1 VNEEKG
7 GQSMKFL
14 RSIQGKLI
22 IISLAL
28 LIIPSLI
35 IGLVSYGKAKN
46 GMEDIGEQVI
56 KNSVESALQLIE
68 LANESVEK
76 GDIPLE
82 VAQERVREAFL
93 GPKDSEGKR
102 PINYPGDLGEYGY
115 IYVLDDKGTLTT
127 HPTREGDNLWEDQ
140 DSSGNY
146 FIREVTEK
154 ALAGGGFT
162 EYEFELPGQD
172 VLADKIIYSAKD
184 PNWGWIIASGTYMQ
198 DFNKEAHSLL
208 FVIGITLLGA
218 VIIGTA
224 VVIMV
229 SRHLAVPVQKLS
241 KRVREVA
248 KGNLTVEIEDL
259 QRSDEIGQLNEGF
272 NEMVDQ
278 LKTLITD
285 VEEAIVEIQ
294 STSSNLTSV
303 AEETN
308 AYGDEIVKAINEVSK
323 GAVKQ
328 ASDSDDTNRT
338 AINFA
343 QQIEVLHDKNEL
355 IFDASQHMKQSNQEG
370 LVNLNRLKEKSQES
384 STLIYTVQSVF
395 SSLIEKVR
403 EIEGIV
409 GTITE
414 ISDQTN
420 LLALNASIEAA
431 RAGEHGKGFAV
442 VAEEVRKLADQ
453 TSVATELVRTT
464 LKGIESE
471 TNLVN
476 DEMKKT
482 NVIVHQQNDSVAIT
496 ESSFKEIE
504 LAVEKIIAVIG
515 DMTEG
520 VAYLNS
526 SKNHIMHSI
535 ESIALISEK
544 NAAASEEVTAS
555 VDEQQR
561 AIQLVSE
568 SSNDLTDEITAL
580 QESIRRF
587 ILR

>member
-1 VNEEKG
+1 
-7 GQSMKFL
+7 MRFL

-28 LIIPSLI
+28 LIIPSLV

-56 KNSVESALQLIE
+56 QNSVETTLQLIE

-82 VAQERVREAFL
+82 VAQERVREAIL

-102 PINYPGDLGEYGY
+102 PINYPGDLGENGY
-115 IYVLDDKGTLTT
+115 IYILDEKGTLTT
-127 HPTREGDNLWEDQ
+127 HPTREGDNLWNDQ

-146 FIREVTEK
+146 FIREVTKK

-162 EYEFELPGQD
+162 QYEFELPGQD
-172 VLADKIIYSAKD
+172 VIADKIIYSAKD
-184 PNWGWIIASGTYMQ
+184 PHWGWIIASGTYMQ
-198 DFNKEAHSLL
+198 DFNKEANSLL
-208 FVIGITLLGA
+208 LIIGITLVGA
-218 VIIGTA
+218 IIMGTV

-229 SRHLAVPVQKLS
+229 SRHLALPVQKLS

-259 QRSDEIGQLNEGF
+259 QRTDEIGQLNEGF
-272 NEMVDQ
+272 NDMVNQ

-285 VEEAIVEIQ
+285 VEETIVEIQ

-308 AYGDEIVKAINEVSK
+308 AYGDEIVKAINEVSS
-323 GAVKQ
+323 GALKQ
-328 ASDSDDTNRT
+328 ASDAEDTNRT
-338 AINFA
+338 AIDFA
-343 QQIEVLHDKNEL
+343 QQIEILHDKNEVML
-355 IFDASQHMKQSNQEG
+355 DASQHMKQSNQKG
-370 LVNLNRLKEKSQES
+370 LVNVNGLKEKSHES
-384 STLIYTVQSVF
+384 SELINNVQTVF
-395 SSLIEKVR
+395 NSLIVKVR

-414 ISDQTN
+414 ISNQTN

-464 LKGIESE
+464 IKGIESE

-482 NVIVHQQNDSVAIT
+482 NVIVRQQNDSVAIT

-515 DMTEG
+515 DMTAG
-520 VAYLNS
+520 VEYLNS
-526 SKNHIMHSI
+526 SKDNIIQSI
-535 ESIALISEK
+535 ESIAMISEK

-555 VDEQQR
+555 VDEQQH
-561 AIQLVSE
+561 AIQIVSE

-580 QESIRRF
+580 QDSIKRF

>member
-1 VNEEKG
+1 
-7 GQSMKFL
+7 MRFL
-14 RSIQGKLI
+14 RSIQGKLVV
-22 IISLAL
+22 ISLAL

-35 IGLVSYGKAKN
+35 IGVVSYSKAKN

-56 KNSVESALQLIE
+56 YNSVQSALQIIE

-76 GDIPLE
+76 GDIPLD

-93 GPKDSEGKR
+93 GPKDSGGKR
-102 PINYPGDLGEYGY
+102 AINYPGDLGEYGY

-127 HPTREGDNLWEDQ
+127 HPTREGDNLWNDQ

-146 FIREVTEK
+146 FIREVTDR
-154 ALAGGGFT
+154 ALDGGGFT
-162 EYEFELPGQD
+162 KYEFELPGQN

-184 PNWGWIIASGTYMQ
+184 PHWGWIIASGTYMQ
-198 DFNKEAHSLL
+198 DFNAEANSLL
-208 FVIGITLLGA
+208 VVIGLTLLGA
-218 VIIGTA
+218 IIIGVM
-224 VVIMV
+224 VVILV
-229 SRHLAVPVQKLS
+229 SRHLALPVKKLLQ
-241 KRVREVA
+241 RVREVA
-248 KGNLTVEIEDL
+248 KGNLTVDMEHL
-259 QRSDEIGQLNEGF
+259 QRTDEIGQLNEGF

-278 LKTLITD
+278 LKTLISD

-294 STSSNLTSV
+294 STSSNLTAV

-308 AYGDEIVKAINEVSK
+308 AYGDEIVKAINEVSN

-328 ASDSDDTNRT
+328 ASEAEDTNQT
-338 AINFA
+338 ATEFA
-343 QQIEVLHDKNEL
+343 QQIEGLHDKNEL
-355 IFDASQHMKQSNQEG
+355 MLDASQHMQKSNEEG
-370 LVNLNRLKEKSQES
+370 IVNIASLKDKSQES
-384 STLIYTVQSVF
+384 SILIQNIQSVF
-395 SSLIEKVR
+395 GSLIVKVR

-476 DEMKKT
+476 DEMQKT
-482 NVIVHQQNDSVAIT
+482 HVIVSQQNDSVMVT
-496 ESSFKEIE
+496 ESSFKEIKM
-504 LAVEKIIAVIG
+504 AVEKIISIIG
-515 DMTEG
+515 DMTDG
-520 VAYLNS
+520 VEYVNS
-526 SKNHIMHSI
+526 AKNDMMKSI
-535 ESIALISEK
+535 ESIAMISEK

-561 AIQLVSE
+561 AIQLISE

-580 QESIRRF
+580 QESIKRF

>member
-1 VNEEKG
+1 
-7 GQSMKFL
+7 MRFL
-14 RSIQGKLI
+14 RSIQGKLVV
-22 IISLAL
+22 ISLAL

-35 IGLVSYGKAKN
+35 IGVVSYSKAKN

-56 KNSVESALQLIE
+56 YNSVQSALQIIE

-76 GDIPLE
+76 GDIPLD

-127 HPTREGDNLWEDQ
+127 HPTREGDNLWNDQ

-146 FIREVTEK
+146 FIREVTDR
-154 ALAGGGFT
+154 ALDGGGFT
-162 EYEFELPGQD
+162 KYEFELPGQN

-184 PNWGWIIASGTYMQ
+184 PHWGWIIASGTYMQ
-198 DFNKEAHSLL
+198 DFNAEANSLL
-208 FVIGITLLGA
+208 LVIGLTLAGA
-218 VIIGTA
+218 IIIGVMVVII
-224 VVIMV
+224 V
-229 SRHLAVPVQKLS
+229 SRHLALPVKKLS
-241 KRVREVA
+241 QRVREVA
-248 KGNLTVEIEDL
+248 KGNLTVDIEHL
-259 QRSDEIGQLNEGF
+259 QRTDEIGQLNEGF

-278 LKTLITD
+278 LKTLISD

-294 STSSNLTSV
+294 STSSNLTAV

-308 AYGDEIVKAINEVSK
+308 AYGDEIVKAINEVSN

-328 ASDSDDTNRT
+328 ASEAEDTNRT
-338 AINFA
+338 ATEFA
-343 QQIEVLHDKNEL
+343 QQIEGLHDKNEL
-355 IFDASQHMKQSNQEG
+355 MLDASQHMQKSNEEG
-370 LVNLNRLKEKSQES
+370 IVNIASLKDKSQES
-384 STLIYTVQSVF
+384 SMLIQNIQSVF
-395 SSLIEKVR
+395 GSLIVKVR

-476 DEMKKT
+476 DEMQKT
-482 NVIVHQQNDSVAIT
+482 HVIVSQQNDSVMVT
-496 ESSFKEIE
+496 ESSFKEIKM
-504 LAVEKIIAVIG
+504 AVEKIISIIG
-515 DMTEG
+515 DMTDG
-520 VAYLNS
+520 VEYVNS
-526 SKNHIMHSI
+526 AKNDMMKSI
-535 ESIALISEK
+535 ESIAMISEK

-561 AIQLVSE
+561 AIQLISE

-580 QESIRRF
+580 QESIKRF

>member
-1 VNEEKG
+1 
-7 GQSMKFL
+7 MKFL

-22 IISLAL
+22 IVSMAL
-28 LIIPSLI
+28 LIVPSLI
-35 IGLVSYGKAKN
+35 IGIVSYGKAKD
-46 GMEDIGEQVI
+46 GMEGLGEQVI
-56 KNSVESALQLIE
+56 QNSVESTLQLIE

-82 VAQERVREAFL
+82 VAQERVREALL

-102 PINYPGDLGEYGY
+102 PINYPGNLGEYGY

-127 HPTREGDNLWEDQ
+127 HPTREGDNLWDDQ
-140 DSSGNY
+140 DSSGKY
-146 FIREVTEK
+146 FIRDVTER
-154 ALAGGGFT
+154 AIEGGGFT
-162 EYEFELPGQD
+162 EYEFTLPGQD

-184 PNWGWIIASGTYMQ
+184 PHWGWIVASGTYMQ
-198 DFNKEAHSLL
+198 DFNKEANSLL
-208 FVIGITLLGA
+208 LVIGLTLLGA
-218 VIIGTA
+218 IIIGT
-224 VVIMV
+224 VIVIFV
-229 SRHLAVPVQKLS
+229 SRHLALPVKKLS
-241 KRVREVA
+241 KCVHEVA
-248 KGNLTVEIEDL
+248 QGNLTVEIENL
-259 QRSDEIGQLNEGF
+259 QRSDEIGQLNTGF

-294 STSSNLTSV
+294 STSSNLTAV

-308 AYGDEIVKAINEVSK
+308 AYGDEIVKAINEVSR

-328 ASDSDDTNRT
+328 ASDAEDTNRT
-338 AINFA
+338 AIAFA
-343 QQIEVLHDKNEL
+343 QQIVELHDKNEL
-355 IFDASQHMKQSNQEG
+355 MLDASQKMKQSNEEG
-370 LVNLNRLKEKSQES
+370 LVNLNSLKHKSQES
-384 STLIYTVQSVF
+384 SALINSVQTVF
-395 SSLIEKVR
+395 NSLIVKVR

-409 GTITE
+409 GTINE

-453 TSVATELVRTT
+453 TSVATDLVRTT
-464 LKGIESE
+464 LRGIESE

-476 DEMKKT
+476 DEMQKT
-482 NVIVHQQNDSVAIT
+482 SIIVREQNNSVSIM
-496 ESSFKEIE
+496 ESSFNEIE
-504 LAVEKIIAVIG
+504 ASVGEIIVNIGEMTAGVE
-515 DMTEG
+515 
-520 VAYLNS
+520 YLNG
-526 SKNHIMHSI
+526 SKEDIMQSI

-544 NAAASEEVTAS
+544 NAASSEEVTAS

-568 SSNDLTDEITAL
+568 SSNDLTDEISAL
-580 QESIRRF
+580 QESIQRF
-587 ILR
+587 TIR

>member
-1 VNEEKG
+1 
-7 GQSMKFL
+7 MKFS

-28 LIIPSLI
+28 LIIPSLV
-35 IGLVSYGKAKN
+35 IGLISYSKAKK
-46 GMEDIGEQVI
+46 GMDDIGEQVI
-56 KNSVESALQLIE
+56 KNSVESSLQLIE
-68 LANESVEK
+68 LANESVK
-76 GDIPLE
+76 RGDIPLE
-82 VAQERVREAFL
+82 VAQEQVREALL

-102 PINYPGDLGEYGY
+102 PSKYPGDLGEYGY
-115 IYVLDDKGTLTT
+115 LYVLDEKGTFIA
-127 HPTREGDNLWEDQ
+127 HPTREGENLWDGK
-140 DSSGNY
+140 DSNGNY

-162 EYEFELPGQD
+162 QYEFELPGQD

-198 DFNKEAHSLL
+198 DFNKGANSLL
-208 FVIGITLLGA
+208 LVIGITLLGA
-218 VIIGTA
+218 IIIGTA

-229 SRHLAVPVQKLS
+229 SRHLALPVRKLS

-248 KGNLTVEIEDL
+248 KGNLTVEIENL

-303 AEETN
+303 TEETN
-308 AYGDEIVKAINEVSK
+308 AYGDEIVKAINEVSN
-323 GAVKQ
+323 GAVMQ
-328 ASDSDDTNRT
+328 ASDAEDTNRT
-338 AINFA
+338 AIDFA
-343 QQIEVLHDKNEL
+343 QQIEVLHDKNEVML
-355 IFDASQHMKQSNQEG
+355 EASQHMKRSNQEG
-370 LVNLNRLKEKSQES
+370 LLNLKSLKEKSHES
-384 STLIYTVQSVF
+384 SELIHNVHVVF
-395 SSLIEKVR
+395 NSLIVKVR

-453 TSVATELVRTT
+453 TSVATERVRTT

-482 NVIVHQQNDSVAIT
+482 DVIVRQQNDSVAIT

-504 LAVEKIIAVIG
+504 LAVEEIISIIRE
-515 DMTEG
+515 MTTG
-520 VAYLNS
+520 VEYLNS
-526 SKNHIMHSI
+526 SKNDIMQSI
-535 ESIALISEK
+535 ESIAMISEK

-561 AIQLVSE
+561 AIQVVSE

-580 QESIRRF
+580 QDSIKRF

>member
-1 VNEEKG
+1 
-7 GQSMKFL
+7 MRFL

-22 IISLAL
+22 IISLAI

-35 IGLVSYGKAKN
+35 IGIVSYGKAKN
-46 GMEDIGEQVI
+46 GMEEIGEQVLY
-56 KNSVESALQLIE
+56 NSVESALQIIE

-127 HPTREGDNLWEDQ
+127 HPTREGDNLWNDQ

-162 EYEFELPGQD
+162 VYEFELPGQD
-172 VLADKIIYSAKD
+172 VLADKIIYSEKD
-184 PNWGWIIASGTYMQ
+184 PHWGWVIASGTYMQ
-198 DFNKEAHSLL
+198 DFNEGANSLL
-208 FVIGITLLGA
+208 LVIGVTLVGA
-218 VIIGTA
+218 IIIGTI
-224 VVIMV
+224 VVILV
-229 SRHLAVPVQKLS
+229 SRHLALPVKKLS
-241 KRVREVA
+241 MRVREVA
-248 KGNLTVEIEDL
+248 QGNLTVEIEHL

-272 NEMVDQ
+272 NEMVNQ
-278 LKTLITD
+278 LKTLISD

-294 STSSNLTSV
+294 STSANLTAV
-303 AEETN
+303 AEETD

-328 ASDSDDTNRT
+328 ASDAEDTNRT
-338 AINFA
+338 AIEFA
-343 QQIEVLHDKNEL
+343 QQIEGLHDKNDL
-355 IFDASQHMKQSNQEG
+355 MLDASQHMKKSNEEG
-370 LVNLNRLKEKSQES
+370 LVNLDSLKETSQES
-384 STLIYTVQSVF
+384 SDIIQNIQSVF
-395 SSLIEKVR
+395 GSLIVKVH

-409 GTITE
+409 ETITQ

-464 LKGIESE
+464 IKGIESE
-471 TNLVN
+471 TKLVN
-476 DEMKKT
+476 DEMQKT
-482 NVIVHQQNDSVAIT
+482 HAIVHQQNDSVQVTAL
-496 ESSFKEIE
+496 SFKEIK
-504 LAVEKIIAVIG
+504 LAVEKIIAIIG
-515 DMTEG
+515 DMAEG
-520 VAYLNS
+520 VEYLNS
-526 SKNHIMHSI
+526 SKNVIMQSI
-535 ESIALISEK
+535 ESIAMISEK

-568 SSNDLTDEITAL
+568 SSNDLTDEISAL
-580 QESIRRF
+580 QESIKRF

>member
-1 VNEEKG
+1 
-7 GQSMKFL
+7 MKFS
-14 RSIQGKLI
+14 RSIQSKLI

-28 LIIPSLI
+28 LMIPSLV
-35 IGLVSYGKAKN
+35 IGLASYNKAKK
-46 GMEDIGEQVI
+46 GMDEIGEQVI
-56 KNSVESALQLIE
+56 KNSVESSLQLIE
-68 LANESVEK
+68 LANESVK
-76 GDIPLE
+76 GGDIPLE
-82 VAQERVREAFL
+82 VAQEQVREALL
-93 GPKDSEGKR
+93 GPKDNEGKR
-102 PINYPGDLGEYGY
+102 PSKYPGDLGEYGY
-115 IYVLDDKGTLTT
+115 IYALDEKGTFLA
-127 HPTREGDNLWEDQ
+127 HPTREGENLWDGK
-140 DSSGNY
+140 DSNGNY
-146 FIREVTEK
+146 FIQEVTEK

-162 EYEFELPGQD
+162 QYEFELPGQD

-198 DFNKEAHSLL
+198 DFNKGANSLL
-208 FVIGITLLGA
+208 LVIGITLIGA
-218 VIIGTA
+218 IIIGTA
-224 VVIMV
+224 VVILV
-229 SRHLAVPVQKLS
+229 SRHLALPVRKLS

-248 KGNLTVEIEDL
+248 KGNLTVEIENL

-294 STSSNLTSV
+294 STSSNLTFV

-308 AYGDEIVKAINEVSK
+308 AYGDEIVKAINEVSN

-328 ASDSDDTNRT
+328 ASDAEDTNRT
-338 AINFA
+338 AIDFA
-343 QQIEVLHDKNEL
+343 QQIEVLHDKNEVML
-355 IFDASQHMKQSNQEG
+355 DASQHMKRSNQEG
-370 LVNLNRLKEKSQES
+370 LLNLNSLKERSHES
-384 STLIYTVQSVF
+384 SELINTVYAVF
-395 SSLIEKVR
+395 NSLIVKVR

-504 LAVEKIIAVIG
+504 LAVEKIISVIG
-515 DMTEG
+515 EMAAG
-520 VAYLNS
+520 VKYLND
-526 SKNHIMHSI
+526 SKDNMMQSI
-535 ESIALISEK
+535 ESIAMISEK

-568 SSNDLTDEITAL
+568 SSGDLTDEITAL
-580 QESIRRF
+580 QESIKRF

>member
-1 VNEEKG
+1 
-7 GQSMKFL
+7 MRFL
-14 RSIQGKLI
+14 RSIQGKLVV
-22 IISLAL
+22 ISLAL

-35 IGLVSYGKAKN
+35 IGVVSYSKAKN

-56 KNSVESALQLIE
+56 YNSVQSALQIIE

-76 GDIPLE
+76 GDIPLD

-127 HPTREGDNLWEDQ
+127 HPTREGDNLWNDQ

-146 FIREVTEK
+146 FIREVTDQ
-154 ALAGGGFT
+154 ALDGGGFT
-162 EYEFELPGQD
+162 KYEFELPGQN

-184 PNWGWIIASGTYMQ
+184 PHWGWIIASGTYMQ
-198 DFNKEAHSLL
+198 DFNAEANSLL
-208 FVIGITLLGA
+208 LVIGLTLAGA
-218 VIIGTA
+218 IIIGVMVVII
-224 VVIMV
+224 V
-229 SRHLAVPVQKLS
+229 SRHLALPVKKLS
-241 KRVREVA
+241 QRVREVA
-248 KGNLTVEIEDL
+248 KGNLTVDIEHL
-259 QRSDEIGQLNEGF
+259 QRTDEIGQLNEGF

-278 LKTLITD
+278 LKTLISD

-294 STSSNLTSV
+294 STSSNLTAV

-308 AYGDEIVKAINEVSK
+308 AYGDEIVKAINEVSN

-328 ASDSDDTNRT
+328 ASEAEDTNRT
-338 AINFA
+338 ATEFA
-343 QQIEVLHDKNEL
+343 QQIEGLHDKNEL
-355 IFDASQHMKQSNQEG
+355 MLDASQHMQKSNEEG
-370 LVNLNRLKEKSQES
+370 IVNIASLKNKSQES
-384 STLIYTVQSVF
+384 SMLIQNIQSVF
-395 SSLIEKVR
+395 GSLIVKVR

-476 DEMKKT
+476 DEMQKT
-482 NVIVHQQNDSVAIT
+482 HVIVSQQNDSVMVT
-496 ESSFKEIE
+496 ESSFKEIKM
-504 LAVEKIIAVIG
+504 AVEKIISIIG
-515 DMTEG
+515 DMTDG
-520 VAYLNS
+520 VEYVNS
-526 SKNHIMHSI
+526 AKNDMMKSI
-535 ESIALISEK
+535 ESIAMISEK

-561 AIQLVSE
+561 AIQLISE

-580 QESIRRF
+580 QESIKRF

>member
-1 VNEEKG
+1 
-7 GQSMKFL
+7 MRFL
-14 RSIQGKLI
+14 RSIQGKLVV
-22 IISLAL
+22 ISLAL

-35 IGLVSYGKAKN
+35 IGVVSYSKAKN

-56 KNSVESALQLIE
+56 YNSVQSALQIIE

-76 GDIPLE
+76 GDIPLD

-127 HPTREGDNLWEDQ
+127 HPTREGDNLWNDQ

-146 FIREVTEK
+146 FIREVTYR
-154 ALAGGGFT
+154 ALDGGGFT
-162 EYEFELPGQD
+162 KYEFELPGQN

-184 PNWGWIIASGTYMQ
+184 PHWGWIIASGTYMQ
-198 DFNKEAHSLL
+198 DFNAEANSLL
-208 FVIGITLLGA
+208 VVIGLTLLGA
-218 VIIGTA
+218 IIIGVM
-224 VVIMV
+224 VVILV
-229 SRHLAVPVQKLS
+229 SRHLALPVKKLS
-241 KRVREVA
+241 QRVREVA
-248 KGNLTVEIEDL
+248 KGNLTVDMEHL
-259 QRSDEIGQLNEGF
+259 QRTDEIGQLNEGF

-278 LKTLITD
+278 LKTLISD

-294 STSSNLTSV
+294 STSSNLTAV

-308 AYGDEIVKAINEVSK
+308 AYGDEIVKAINEVSN

-328 ASDSDDTNRT
+328 ASEAEDTNRT
-338 AINFA
+338 ATEFA
-343 QQIEVLHDKNEL
+343 QQIEGLHDKNEL
-355 IFDASQHMKQSNQEG
+355 MLDASQHMQKSNEEG
-370 LVNLNRLKEKSQES
+370 IVNIASLKDKSQES
-384 STLIYTVQSVF
+384 SMLIQNIQSVF
-395 SSLIEKVR
+395 GSLIVKVR

-476 DEMKKT
+476 DEMQKT
-482 NVIVHQQNDSVAIT
+482 HVIVSQQNDSVMVT
-496 ESSFKEIE
+496 ESSFKEIKM
-504 LAVEKIIAVIG
+504 AVEKIISIIG
-515 DMTEG
+515 DMTDG
-520 VAYLNS
+520 VEYVNS
-526 SKNHIMHSI
+526 AKNDMMKSI
-535 ESIALISEK
+535 ESIAMISEK

-561 AIQLVSE
+561 AIQLISE

-580 QESIRRF
+580 QESIKRF

>member
-1 VNEEKG
+1 
-7 GQSMKFL
+7 MKFL

-46 GMEDIGEQVI
+46 GMEEIGEQVI
-56 KNSVESALQLIE
+56 KNSVESALQIIE

-127 HPTREGDNLWEDQ
+127 HPTREGDNLWDDQ

-218 VIIGTA
+218 IIIGTA

-272 NEMVDQ
+272 NEMVNQ

-328 ASDSDDTNRT
+328 ASDSEDTNRT
-338 AINFA
+338 TINFA

-370 LVNLNRLKEKSQES
+370 LINLNKLKEKSQES
-384 STLIYTVQSVF
+384 SALIHNVQSVF

-453 TSVATELVRTT
+453 TSVATELVQTT

-482 NVIVHQQNDSVAIT
+482 NVIVQQQNDSVAIT

-520 VAYLNS
+520 VAYLNN

>member
-1 VNEEKG
+1 
-7 GQSMKFL
+7 MRLL

-35 IGLVSYGKAKN
+35 IGIVSYSKAKN
-46 GMEDIGEQVI
+46 GMEEIGEQVLY
-56 KNSVESALQLIE
+56 NSVESALQLIE

-102 PINYPGDLGEYGY
+102 PINYPGNLGEYGY

-127 HPTREGDNLWEDQ
+127 HPTREGDNLWNDQ

-154 ALAGGGFT
+154 ALDGGGFT

-172 VLADKIIYSAKD
+172 ILADKIIYSEKD
-184 PNWGWIIASGTYMQ
+184 PYWGWIIASGTYMQ
-198 DFNKEAHSLL
+198 DFNEGANSLL
-208 FVIGITLLGA
+208 FVIGVTLVGA
-218 VIIGTA
+218 IIIGTI
-224 VVIMV
+224 VVILV
-229 SRHLAVPVQKLS
+229 SRHLALPVQKLS

-248 KGNLTVEIEDL
+248 KGNLTVDIEHL
-259 QRSDEIGQLNEGF
+259 KRSDEIGQLNEGF

-278 LKTLITD
+278 LKTLISD

-294 STSSNLTSV
+294 STSANLTAV

-308 AYGDEIVKAINEVSK
+308 AYGDEIVKSINEVSE

-328 ASDSDDTNRT
+328 ASDAEDTNRT
-338 AINFA
+338 AIEFA
-343 QQIEVLHDKNEL
+343 RQIEGLHDKNEL
-355 IFDASQHMKQSNQEG
+355 MLDASQHMKKSNEEG
-370 LVNLNRLKEKSQES
+370 LVNIDSLKEKSYES
-384 STLIYTVQSVF
+384 STLIQNIQSVF
-395 SSLIEKVR
+395 SSLIVKVR

-431 RAGEHGKGFAV
+431 RAGEQGKGFAV

-453 TSVATELVRTT
+453 TAVATELVRTT

-476 DEMKKT
+476 DEMQKT
-482 NVIVHQQNDSVAIT
+482 HVIVRQQNDSVIVT
-496 ESSFKEIE
+496 ESSFKEIK
-504 LAVEKIIAVIG
+504 LAVEKIIAIIG

-520 VAYLNS
+520 VEYLNN
-526 SKNHIMHSI
+526 SKNDMMQSI

-568 SSNDLTDEITAL
+568 SSNDLTDEISAL
-580 QESIRRF
+580 QQSIKRF

>member
-1 VNEEKG
+1 
-7 GQSMKFL
+7 MRFL
-14 RSIQGKLI
+14 RSIQGKLVV
-22 IISLAL
+22 ISLAL

-35 IGLVSYGKAKN
+35 IGVVSYSKAKN

-56 KNSVESALQLIE
+56 YNSVQSALQIIE

-76 GDIPLE
+76 GDIPLD

-102 PINYPGDLGEYGY
+102 PINYSGDLGEYGY

-127 HPTREGDNLWEDQ
+127 HPTREGDNLWNDQ

-146 FIREVTEK
+146 FIREVTDR
-154 ALAGGGFT
+154 ALGGGGFT
-162 EYEFELPGQD
+162 KYEFELPGQN

-184 PNWGWIIASGTYMQ
+184 PHWGWIIASGTYMQ
-198 DFNKEAHSLL
+198 DFNAEANSLL
-208 FVIGITLLGA
+208 VVIGLTLVGA
-218 VIIGTA
+218 IIIGVM
-224 VVIMV
+224 VVILV
-229 SRHLAVPVQKLS
+229 SRHLALPVKKLS
-241 KRVREVA
+241 QRVREVA
-248 KGNLTVEIEDL
+248 KGNLTVDMEHL
-259 QRSDEIGQLNEGF
+259 QRTDEIGQLNEGF
-272 NEMVDQ
+272 NEMVAQ
-278 LKTLITD
+278 LKTLISD

-294 STSSNLTSV
+294 STSSNLTAV

-308 AYGDEIVKAINEVSK
+308 AYGDEIVKAINEVSN

-328 ASDSDDTNRT
+328 ASEAEDTNRT
-338 AINFA
+338 ATEFA
-343 QQIEVLHDKNEL
+343 QQIEGLHDKNEL
-355 IFDASQHMKQSNQEG
+355 MLDASQHMQKSNEEG
-370 LVNLNRLKEKSQES
+370 IVNIASLKDKSQES
-384 STLIYTVQSVF
+384 FMLIQNIQSVF
-395 SSLIEKVR
+395 GSLIVKVR

-476 DEMKKT
+476 DEMQKT
-482 NVIVHQQNDSVAIT
+482 HVIVSQQNDSVMVT
-496 ESSFKEIE
+496 ESSFKEIKM
-504 LAVEKIIAVIG
+504 AVEKIISIIG
-515 DMTEG
+515 DMTDG
-520 VAYLNS
+520 VEYVNS
-526 SKNHIMHSI
+526 AKNDMMKSI
-535 ESIALISEK
+535 ESIAMISEK

-561 AIQLVSE
+561 AIQLISE

-580 QESIRRF
+580 QESIKRF

>member
-1 VNEEKG
+1 
-7 GQSMKFL
+7 MRFL
-14 RSIQGKLI
+14 RSIQGKLVV
-22 IISLAL
+22 ISLAL

-35 IGLVSYGKAKN
+35 IGVVSYSKAKN

-56 KNSVESALQLIE
+56 YNSVQSALQIIE

-76 GDIPLE
+76 GDIPLD

-127 HPTREGDNLWEDQ
+127 HPTREGDNLWNDQ

-146 FIREVTEK
+146 FIREVTDR
-154 ALAGGGFT
+154 ALDGGGFT
-162 EYEFELPGQD
+162 TYEFELPGQN

-184 PNWGWIIASGTYMQ
+184 PHWGWIIASGTYMQ
-198 DFNKEAHSLL
+198 DFNAEANSLL
-208 FVIGITLLGA
+208 LVIGLTLAGA
-218 VIIGTA
+218 IIIGVM
-224 VVIMV
+224 VVILV
-229 SRHLAVPVQKLS
+229 SRHLALPVKKLS
-241 KRVREVA
+241 QRVREVA
-248 KGNLTVEIEDL
+248 KGNLTVDIEHL
-259 QRSDEIGQLNEGF
+259 QRTDEIGQLNEGF

-278 LKTLITD
+278 LKTLISD

-294 STSSNLTSV
+294 STSSNLTAV

-308 AYGDEIVKAINEVSK
+308 AYGDEIVKAINEVSN

-328 ASDSDDTNRT
+328 ASEAEDTNRT
-338 AINFA
+338 ATEFA
-343 QQIEVLHDKNEL
+343 QQIEGLHDKNEL
-355 IFDASQHMKQSNQEG
+355 MLDASQHMQKSNEEG
-370 LVNLNRLKEKSQES
+370 IVNIASLKDKSQES
-384 STLIYTVQSVF
+384 SMLIQNIQSVF
-395 SSLIEKVR
+395 GSLIVKVR

-476 DEMKKT
+476 DEMQKT
-482 NVIVHQQNDSVAIT
+482 HVIVSQQNDSVMVT
-496 ESSFKEIE
+496 ESSFKEIK
-504 LAVEKIIAVIG
+504 LAVEKIISIIG
-515 DMTEG
+515 DMTDG
-520 VAYLNS
+520 VKYVNS
-526 SKNHIMHSI
+526 AKNDMMKSI
-535 ESIALISEK
+535 ESIAMISEK

-555 VDEQQR
+555 VDEQQL
-561 AIQLVSE
+561 AIQ
-568 SSNDLTDEITAL
+568 LTDEITAL
-580 QESIRRF
+580 QESIKRF

>member
-1 VNEEKG
+1 MN
-7 GQSMKFL
+7 FL
-14 RSIQGKLI
+14 RSIQGKLVA
-22 IISLAL
+22 ISLAL

-35 IGLVSYGKAKN
+35 IGVVSYSKAKN

-56 KNSVESALQLIE
+56 YNSVQSALQIIE

-76 GDIPLE
+76 GDIPLD

-115 IYVLDDKGTLTT
+115 IYVLDNKGTLTT
-127 HPTREGDNLWEDQ
+127 HPTREGDNLWNDQ

-146 FIREVTEK
+146 FIREVTDR
-154 ALAGGGFT
+154 ALDGGGFT
-162 EYEFELPGQD
+162 EYEFELPGQN

-184 PNWGWIIASGTYMQ
+184 PHWGWIIASGTYMQ
-198 DFNKEAHSLL
+198 DFNAEANSLL
-208 FVIGITLLGA
+208 LVIGLTLAGA
-218 VIIGTA
+218 VIIGVI
-224 VVIMV
+224 VVILV
-229 SRHLAVPVQKLS
+229 SRHLALPVKKLS
-241 KRVREVA
+241 QRVREVA
-248 KGNLTVEIEDL
+248 KGNLTVDIEHL

-278 LKTLITD
+278 LKTLISD

-294 STSSNLTSV
+294 STSANLTAV

-308 AYGDEIVKAINEVSK
+308 AYGDEIVKAINEVSI

-328 ASDSDDTNRT
+328 ASEAEDTNRT
-338 AINFA
+338 ATEFA
-343 QQIEVLHDKNEL
+343 QQIEGLHDKNEL
-355 IFDASQHMKQSNQEG
+355 ILDASQHMQKSNEEG
-370 LVNLNRLKEKSQES
+370 IVNIASLKDKSQES
-384 STLIYTVQSVF
+384 SMLIQNIRSVF
-395 SSLIEKVR
+395 GSLIVKVR

-414 ISDQTN
+414 ISEQTN

-476 DEMKKT
+476 DEMQKT
-482 NVIVHQQNDSVAIT
+482 HVIVGQQNDSVMVT
-496 ESSFKEIE
+496 ESSFKEIK
-504 LAVEKIIAVIG
+504 LAVEKIISIIG
-515 DMTEG
+515 DMTDG
-520 VAYLNS
+520 VEYVNS
-526 SKNHIMHSI
+526 AKNDMMKSI
-535 ESIALISEK
+535 ESIAMISEK

-568 SSNDLTDEITAL
+568 SSNDLTDEITGL
-580 QESIRRF
+580 QESIKRF

>member
-1 VNEEKG
+1 
-7 GQSMKFL
+7 MKFL

-218 VIIGTA
+218 AIIGTA

-328 ASDSDDTNRT
+328 ASDSEDTNRT

-520 VAYLNS
+520 VAYLNN

>member
-1 VNEEKG
+1 
-7 GQSMKFL
+7 MRFL
-14 RSIQGKLI
+14 RSIQGKLVV
-22 IISLAL
+22 ISLAL

-35 IGLVSYGKAKN
+35 IGVVSYSKAKN

-56 KNSVESALQLIE
+56 YNSVQSALQIIE
-68 LANESVEK
+68 LANESVER
-76 GDIPLE
+76 GDIPLD

-127 HPTREGDNLWEDQ
+127 HPTREGDNLWNDQ

-146 FIREVTEK
+146 FIREVTDR
-154 ALAGGGFT
+154 ALDGGGFT
-162 EYEFELPGQD
+162 KYEFELPGQN

-184 PNWGWIIASGTYMQ
+184 PHWGWIIASGTYMQ
-198 DFNKEAHSLL
+198 DFNAEANSLL
-208 FVIGITLLGA
+208 LVIGLTLAGA
-218 VIIGTA
+218 IIIGVM
-224 VVIMV
+224 VVILV
-229 SRHLAVPVQKLS
+229 SRHLALPVKKLS
-241 KRVREVA
+241 QRVREVA
-248 KGNLTVEIEDL
+248 KGNLTVDIEHL
-259 QRSDEIGQLNEGF
+259 QRTDEIGQLNEGF

-278 LKTLITD
+278 LKTLISD

-294 STSSNLTSV
+294 STSSNLTAV

-308 AYGDEIVKAINEVSK
+308 AYGDEIVKAINEVSN

-328 ASDSDDTNRT
+328 ASEAEDTNRT
-338 AINFA
+338 ATEFA
-343 QQIEVLHDKNEL
+343 QQIEGLHDKNEL
-355 IFDASQHMKQSNQEG
+355 MLDASQHMQKSNEEG
-370 LVNLNRLKEKSQES
+370 IVNIASLKDKSQES
-384 STLIYTVQSVF
+384 SMLIQNIQFVF
-395 SSLIEKVR
+395 GSLIVKVR

-476 DEMKKT
+476 DEMQKT
-482 NVIVHQQNDSVAIT
+482 HVIVSQQNDSVMVT
-496 ESSFKEIE
+496 ESSFKEIKM
-504 LAVEKIIAVIG
+504 AVEKIISIIG
-515 DMTEG
+515 DMTDG
-520 VAYLNS
+520 VKYVNS
-526 SKNHIMHSI
+526 AKNDMMKSI
-535 ESIALISEK
+535 ESIAMISEK

-555 VDEQQR
+555 VDEQQL
-561 AIQLVSE
+561 AIQLISE

-580 QESIRRF
+580 QESIKRF

>member
-1 VNEEKG
+1 
-7 GQSMKFL
+7 MRFL
-14 RSIQGKLI
+14 RSIQGKLVV
-22 IISLAL
+22 ISLAL

-35 IGLVSYGKAKN
+35 IGVVSYSKAKN

-56 KNSVESALQLIE
+56 YNSVQSALQIIE

-76 GDIPLE
+76 GDIPLD

-127 HPTREGDNLWEDQ
+127 HPTREGDNLWNDQ

-146 FIREVTEK
+146 FIREVTDR
-154 ALAGGGFT
+154 ALDGGGFT
-162 EYEFELPGQD
+162 KYEFELPGQN

-184 PNWGWIIASGTYMQ
+184 PHWGWIIASGTYMQ
-198 DFNKEAHSLL
+198 DFNAEANSLL
-208 FVIGITLLGA
+208 VVIGLTLLGA
-218 VIIGTA
+218 IIIGVM
-224 VVIMV
+224 VVILV
-229 SRHLAVPVQKLS
+229 SRHLALPVKKLS
-241 KRVREVA
+241 QRVREVA
-248 KGNLTVEIEDL
+248 KGNLTVDMEHL
-259 QRSDEIGQLNEGF
+259 QRTDEIGQLNEGF

-278 LKTLITD
+278 LKTLISD

-294 STSSNLTSV
+294 STSSNLTAV

-308 AYGDEIVKAINEVSK
+308 AYGDEIVKAINEVSN

-328 ASDSDDTNRT
+328 ASEAEDTNQT
-338 AINFA
+338 ATEFA
-343 QQIEVLHDKNEL
+343 QQIEGLHDKNEL
-355 IFDASQHMKQSNQEG
+355 MLDASQHMQKSNEEG
-370 LVNLNRLKEKSQES
+370 IVNIASLKDKSQES
-384 STLIYTVQSVF
+384 SILIQNIQSVF
-395 SSLIEKVR
+395 GSLIVKVR

-453 TSVATELVRTT
+453 TSVATELVHTT

-476 DEMKKT
+476 DEMQKT
-482 NVIVHQQNDSVAIT
+482 HVIVSQQNDSVMVT
-496 ESSFKEIE
+496 ESSFKEIKM
-504 LAVEKIIAVIG
+504 AVEKIISIIG
-515 DMTEG
+515 DMTDG
-520 VAYLNS
+520 VEYVNS
-526 SKNHIMHSI
+526 AKNDMMKSI
-535 ESIALISEK
+535 ESIAMISEK

-561 AIQLVSE
+561 AIQLISE

-580 QESIRRF
+580 QESIKRF

>member
-1 VNEEKG
+1 
-7 GQSMKFL
+7 MKFL

-28 LIIPSLI
+28 LIIPSLV
-35 IGLVSYGKAKN
+35 IGLVSYSKAKKSMDN
-46 GMEDIGEQVI
+46 IGEQVI
-56 KNSVESALQLIE
+56 KNSVESTLQLIE
-68 LANESVEK
+68 LANESVK
-76 GDIPLE
+76 RGDVPLE
-82 VAQERVREAFL
+82 VAQERVREALL

-115 IYVLDDKGTLTT
+115 IYVLDDKGTFIA
-127 HPTREGDNLWEDQ
+127 HPTKEGDNLWDGQ
-140 DSSGNY
+140 DSKGNY

-162 EYEFELPGQD
+162 QYEFELPGQD

-198 DFNKEAHSLL
+198 DFNKGANSLL
-208 FVIGITLLGA
+208 LVIGITLLGA
-218 VIIGTA
+218 IIIGTV

-229 SRHLAVPVQKLS
+229 SRHLALPVQKLS

-248 KGNLTVEIEDL
+248 KGNLTVEIENL

-308 AYGDEIVKAINEVSK
+308 AYGDEIVKATNEVSD

-328 ASDSDDTNRT
+328 ASEAEDTNRT
-338 AINFA
+338 AIDFA
-343 QQIEVLHDKNEL
+343 QQIEVLHDKNEIML
-355 IFDASQHMKQSNQEG
+355 DASRHMKRSNQEG
-370 LVNLNRLKEKSQES
+370 LLNLNSLKEKSHES
-384 STLIYTVQSVF
+384 SELINNVYAVF
-395 SSLIEKVR
+395 NSLIVKVR

-453 TSVATELVRTT
+453 TSVATEQVRTT

-504 LAVEKIIAVIG
+504 LAVEKIITIIG
-515 DMTEG
+515 EMTAG
-520 VAYLNS
+520 VEYLNN
-526 SKNHIMHSI
+526 SKDNIMQSI
-535 ESIALISEK
+535 ESIAMISEK

-568 SSNDLTDEITAL
+568 SSSDLTDEISAL
-580 QESIRRF
+580 QESIKRF

>member
-1 VNEEKG
+1 
-7 GQSMKFL
+7 MRFL

-56 KNSVESALQLIE
+56 QNSVETTLQLIE

-82 VAQERVREAFL
+82 VAQERVREAIL

-102 PINYPGDLGEYGY
+102 PINYPGDLGENGY
-115 IYVLDDKGTLTT
+115 IYILDEKGTLTT
-127 HPTREGDNLWEDQ
+127 HPTREGDNLWNDQ

-162 EYEFELPGQD
+162 QYEFELPGQD
-172 VLADKIIYSAKD
+172 VIADKIIYSAKD
-184 PNWGWIIASGTYMQ
+184 PHWGWIIASGTYMQ
-198 DFNKEAHSLL
+198 DFNKEANSLL
-208 FVIGITLLGA
+208 LIIGITLVGA
-218 VIIGTA
+218 IIMGTV

-229 SRHLAVPVQKLS
+229 SRHLALPVQKLS

-259 QRSDEIGQLNEGF
+259 QRTDEIGQLNEGF
-272 NEMVDQ
+272 NDMVNQ

-308 AYGDEIVKAINEVSK
+308 AYGDEIVKAINEVSS
-323 GAVKQ
+323 GALKQ
-328 ASDSDDTNRT
+328 ASDAEDTNRT
-338 AINFA
+338 AIEFA
-343 QQIEVLHDKNEL
+343 QQIEILHDKNEVML
-355 IFDASQHMKQSNQEG
+355 EASQHMKQSNQKG
-370 LVNLNRLKEKSQES
+370 LVNVNGLKEKSHES
-384 STLIYTVQSVF
+384 SELINNVQTVF
-395 SSLIEKVR
+395 NSLIVKVR

-414 ISDQTN
+414 ISNQTN

-464 LKGIESE
+464 IKGIESE

-482 NVIVHQQNDSVAIT
+482 NVIVRQQNDSVAIT

-515 DMTEG
+515 DMTAG
-520 VAYLNS
+520 VEYLNS
-526 SKNHIMHSI
+526 SKDNIIQSI
-535 ESIALISEK
+535 ESIAMISEK

-555 VDEQQR
+555 VDEQQH
-561 AIQLVSE
+561 AIQIVSE

-580 QESIRRF
+580 QDSIKRF

>member
-1 VNEEKG
+1 
-7 GQSMKFL
+7 MRFL

-22 IISLAL
+22 IISLAIL
-28 LIIPSLI
+28 VIPSLI
-35 IGLVSYGKAKN
+35 IGIVSYGKAKN
-46 GMEDIGEQVI
+46 GMEEIGEQVLY
-56 KNSVESALQLIE
+56 NSVESALQIIE

-127 HPTREGDNLWEDQ
+127 HPTREGDNLWNDQ

-162 EYEFELPGQD
+162 VYEFELPGQD
-172 VLADKIIYSAKD
+172 VLADKIIYSEKD
-184 PNWGWIIASGTYMQ
+184 PHWGWVIASGTYMQ
-198 DFNKEAHSLL
+198 DFNEGANSLL
-208 FVIGITLLGA
+208 LVIGVTLVGA
-218 VIIGTA
+218 IIIGTI
-224 VVIMV
+224 VVILV
-229 SRHLAVPVQKLS
+229 SRHLALPVKKLS
-241 KRVREVA
+241 MRVREVA
-248 KGNLTVEIEDL
+248 QGNLTVEIEHL

-272 NEMVDQ
+272 NEMVNQ
-278 LKTLITD
+278 LKTLISD

-294 STSSNLTSV
+294 STSANLTAV
-303 AEETN
+303 AEETD

-328 ASDSDDTNRT
+328 ASDAEDTNRT
-338 AINFA
+338 AIEFA
-343 QQIEVLHDKNEL
+343 QQIEGLHDKNDL
-355 IFDASQHMKQSNQEG
+355 MLDASQHMKKSNEEG
-370 LVNLNRLKEKSQES
+370 LVNLDSLKETSQES
-384 STLIYTVQSVF
+384 SDIIQNIQSVF
-395 SSLIEKVR
+395 GSLIVKVH

-409 GTITE
+409 ETITQ

-464 LKGIESE
+464 IKGIESE
-471 TNLVN
+471 TKLVN
-476 DEMKKT
+476 DEMQKT
-482 NVIVHQQNDSVAIT
+482 HAIVHQQNDSVQVTAL
-496 ESSFKEIE
+496 SFKEIK
-504 LAVEKIIAVIG
+504 LAVEKIIAIIG
-515 DMTEG
+515 DMAEG
-520 VAYLNS
+520 VEYLNS
-526 SKNHIMHSI
+526 SKNVIMQSI
-535 ESIALISEK
+535 ESIAMISEK
-544 NAAASEEVTAS
+544 NAAASEDVTAS

-568 SSNDLTDEITAL
+568 SSNDLTDEISAL
-580 QESIRRF
+580 QESIKRF

>member
-1 VNEEKG
+1 
-7 GQSMKFL
+7 MKFL

-184 PNWGWIIASGTYMQ
+184 SNWGWIIASGTYMQ

-224 VVIMV
+224 VVIMI

-328 ASDSDDTNRT
+328 ASDSEDTNRT

-384 STLIYTVQSVF
+384 SALIYTVQSVF

>member
-1 VNEEKG
+1 
-7 GQSMKFL
+7 MRFL
-14 RSIQGKLI
+14 RSIQGKLVV
-22 IISLAL
+22 ISLAL

-35 IGLVSYGKAKN
+35 IGVVSYSKAKN

-56 KNSVESALQLIE
+56 YNSVQSALQIIE

-76 GDIPLE
+76 GDIPLD

-127 HPTREGDNLWEDQ
+127 HPTREGDNLWNDQ

-146 FIREVTEK
+146 FIREVTDR
-154 ALAGGGFT
+154 ALDGGGFT
-162 EYEFELPGQD
+162 KYEFELPGQN

-184 PNWGWIIASGTYMQ
+184 PHWGWIIASGTYMQ
-198 DFNKEAHSLL
+198 DFNAEANSLL
-208 FVIGITLLGA
+208 VVIGLTLAGA
-218 VIIGTA
+218 IIIGVM
-224 VVIMV
+224 VVILV
-229 SRHLAVPVQKLS
+229 SRHLALPVKKLS
-241 KRVREVA
+241 QRVREVA
-248 KGNLTVEIEDL
+248 KGNLTVDMEHL
-259 QRSDEIGQLNEGF
+259 QRTDEIGQLNEGF

-278 LKTLITD
+278 LKTLISD

-294 STSSNLTSV
+294 STSSNLTAV

-308 AYGDEIVKAINEVSK
+308 AYGDEIVKAINEVSN

-328 ASDSDDTNRT
+328 ASEAEDTNRT
-338 AINFA
+338 ATEFA
-343 QQIEVLHDKNEL
+343 QQIEGLHDKNEL
-355 IFDASQHMKQSNQEG
+355 MLDASQHMQKSNEEG
-370 LVNLNRLKEKSQES
+370 IVNIASLKDKSQES
-384 STLIYTVQSVF
+384 SMLIQNIQSVF
-395 SSLIEKVR
+395 GSLIVKVR

-476 DEMKKT
+476 DEMQKT
-482 NVIVHQQNDSVAIT
+482 HVIVSQQNDSVMIT
-496 ESSFKEIE
+496 EFSFKEIKM
-504 LAVEKIIAVIG
+504 AVEKIISIIG
-515 DMTEG
+515 DMTDG
-520 VAYLNS
+520 VEYVNS
-526 SKNHIMHSI
+526 AKNDMMKSI
-535 ESIALISEK
+535 ESIAMISEK

-561 AIQLVSE
+561 AIQLISE

-580 QESIRRF
+580 QESIKRF

>member
-1 VNEEKG
+1 
-7 GQSMKFL
+7 MRFL

-22 IISLAL
+22 IISLAI

-35 IGLVSYGKAKN
+35 IGIVSYGKAKN
-46 GMEDIGEQVI
+46 GMEEIGEQVLY
-56 KNSVESALQLIE
+56 NSVESALQIIE

-127 HPTREGDNLWEDQ
+127 HPTREGDNLWNDQ

-162 EYEFELPGQD
+162 VYEFELPGQD
-172 VLADKIIYSAKD
+172 VLADKIIYSEKD
-184 PNWGWIIASGTYMQ
+184 PHWGWVIASGTYMQ
-198 DFNKEAHSLL
+198 DFNEGANSLL
-208 FVIGITLLGA
+208 LVIGVTLVGA
-218 VIIGTA
+218 IIIGTI
-224 VVIMV
+224 VVILV
-229 SRHLAVPVQKLS
+229 SRHLALPVKKLS
-241 KRVREVA
+241 MRVREVA
-248 KGNLTVEIEDL
+248 QGNLTVEIEHL

-272 NEMVDQ
+272 NEMVNQ
-278 LKTLITD
+278 LKTLISD

-294 STSSNLTSV
+294 STSANLTAV
-303 AEETN
+303 AEETD

-328 ASDSDDTNRT
+328 ASDAEDTNRT
-338 AINFA
+338 AIEFA
-343 QQIEVLHDKNEL
+343 QQIEGLHDKNDL
-355 IFDASQHMKQSNQEG
+355 MLDASQHMKKSNEEG
-370 LVNLNRLKEKSQES
+370 LVNLDSLKETSQES
-384 STLIYTVQSVF
+384 FYIIQNIQSVF
-395 SSLIEKVR
+395 GSLIVKVH

-409 GTITE
+409 ETITQ

-464 LKGIESE
+464 IKGIESE
-471 TNLVN
+471 TKLVN
-476 DEMKKT
+476 DEMQKT
-482 NVIVHQQNDSVAIT
+482 HAIVHQQNDSVQVTAL
-496 ESSFKEIE
+496 SFKEIK
-504 LAVEKIIAVIG
+504 LAVEKIIAIIG
-515 DMTEG
+515 DMAEG
-520 VAYLNS
+520 VEYLNS
-526 SKNHIMHSI
+526 SKNVIMQSI
-535 ESIALISEK
+535 ESIAMISEK

-568 SSNDLTDEITAL
+568 SSNDLTDEISAL
-580 QESIRRF
+580 QESIKRF

>member
-1 VNEEKG
+1 
-7 GQSMKFL
+7 MRFL

-56 KNSVESALQLIE
+56 QNSVGTTLQLIE

-82 VAQERVREAFL
+82 VAQERVREAIL

-115 IYVLDDKGTLTT
+115 IYILDEKGTLTT
-127 HPTREGDNLWEDQ
+127 HPTREGDNLWNDQ

-162 EYEFELPGQD
+162 QYEFELPGQD
-172 VLADKIIYSAKD
+172 VIADKIIYSAKD
-184 PNWGWIIASGTYMQ
+184 PHWGWIIASGTYMQ
-198 DFNKEAHSLL
+198 DFNKEANSLL
-208 FVIGITLLGA
+208 LIIGITLVGA
-218 VIIGTA
+218 IIMGTV

-229 SRHLAVPVQKLS
+229 SRHLALPVQKLS

-259 QRSDEIGQLNEGF
+259 QRTDEIGQLNEGF
-272 NEMVDQ
+272 NDMVNQ

-308 AYGDEIVKAINEVSK
+308 AYGDEIVKAINEVSS
-323 GAVKQ
+323 GALKQ
-328 ASDSDDTNRT
+328 ASDAEDTNRT
-338 AINFA
+338 AIEFA
-343 QQIEVLHDKNEL
+343 QQIEILHDKNEVML
-355 IFDASQHMKQSNQEG
+355 EASQHMKQSNQKG
-370 LVNLNRLKEKSQES
+370 LVNVNGLKEKSHES
-384 STLIYTVQSVF
+384 SELINNVQTVF
-395 SSLIEKVR
+395 NSLIVKVR

-414 ISDQTN
+414 ISNQTN

-464 LKGIESE
+464 IKGIESE

-482 NVIVHQQNDSVAIT
+482 NVIVRQQNDSVAIT

-515 DMTEG
+515 DMTAG
-520 VAYLNS
+520 VEYLNS
-526 SKNHIMHSI
+526 SKDNIIQSI
-535 ESIALISEK
+535 ESIAMISEK

-555 VDEQQR
+555 VDEQQH
-561 AIQLVSE
+561 AIQIVSE

-580 QESIRRF
+580 QDSIKRF

>member
-1 VNEEKG
+1 
-7 GQSMKFL
+7 MKFL

-28 LIIPSLI
+28 LIIPSLV
-35 IGLVSYGKAKN
+35 IGLVSYSKAKKSMDN
-46 GMEDIGEQVI
+46 IGEQVI
-56 KNSVESALQLIE
+56 KNSVESTLQLIA
-68 LANESVEK
+68 LANESVK
-76 GDIPLE
+76 RGDVPLE
-82 VAQERVREAFL
+82 VAQERVREALL

-115 IYVLDDKGTLTT
+115 IYVLDDKGTFIA
-127 HPTREGDNLWEDQ
+127 HPTKEGDNLWDGQ
-140 DSSGNY
+140 DSKGNY

-162 EYEFELPGQD
+162 QYEFELPGQD

-198 DFNKEAHSLL
+198 DFNKGANSLL
-208 FVIGITLLGA
+208 LVIGITLLGA
-218 VIIGTA
+218 IIIGTV

-229 SRHLAVPVQKLS
+229 SRHLALPVQKLS

-248 KGNLTVEIEDL
+248 KGNLTVEIENL

-308 AYGDEIVKAINEVSK
+308 AYGDEIVKATNEVSD

-328 ASDSDDTNRT
+328 ASEAEDTNRT
-338 AINFA
+338 AIDFA
-343 QQIEVLHDKNEL
+343 QQIEVLHDKNEIML
-355 IFDASQHMKQSNQEG
+355 DASRHMKRSNQEG
-370 LVNLNRLKEKSQES
+370 LLNLNSLKEKSHES
-384 STLIYTVQSVF
+384 SELINNVYAVF
-395 SSLIEKVR
+395 NSLIVKVR

-453 TSVATELVRTT
+453 TSVATEQVRTT

-504 LAVEKIIAVIG
+504 LAVEKIITIIG
-515 DMTEG
+515 EMTAG
-520 VAYLNS
+520 VEYLNN
-526 SKNHIMHSI
+526 SKDNIMQSI
-535 ESIALISEK
+535 ESIAMISEK

-568 SSNDLTDEITAL
+568 SSSDLTDEISAL
-580 QESIRRF
+580 QESIKRF

>member
-1 VNEEKG
+1 
-7 GQSMKFL
+7 MKFL

-184 PNWGWIIASGTYMQ
+184 SNWGWIIASGTYMQ

-328 ASDSDDTNRT
+328 ASDSEDTNRT

-384 STLIYTVQSVF
+384 SALIYTVQSVF

>member
-1 VNEEKG
+1 
-7 GQSMKFL
+7 MRFL
-14 RSIQGKLI
+14 RSIQGKLVV
-22 IISLAL
+22 ISLAL

-35 IGLVSYGKAKN
+35 IGVVSYSKAKN

-56 KNSVESALQLIE
+56 YNSVQSALQIIE

-76 GDIPLE
+76 GDIPLD

-127 HPTREGDNLWEDQ
+127 HPTREGDNLWNDQ

-146 FIREVTEK
+146 FIREVTDR
-154 ALAGGGFT
+154 ALDGGGFT
-162 EYEFELPGQD
+162 KYEFELPGQN

-184 PNWGWIIASGTYMQ
+184 PHWGWIIASGTYMQ
-198 DFNKEAHSLL
+198 DFNAEANSLL
-208 FVIGITLLGA
+208 VVIGLTLAGA
-218 VIIGTA
+218 IIIGVMVVII
-224 VVIMV
+224 V
-229 SRHLAVPVQKLS
+229 SRHLALPVKKLS
-241 KRVREVA
+241 QRVREVA
-248 KGNLTVEIEDL
+248 KGNLTVDIEHL
-259 QRSDEIGQLNEGF
+259 QRTDEIGQLNEGF

-278 LKTLITD
+278 LKTLISD

-294 STSSNLTSV
+294 STSSNLTAV

-308 AYGDEIVKAINEVSK
+308 AYGDEIVKAINEVSN

-328 ASDSDDTNRT
+328 ASEAEDTNRT
-338 AINFA
+338 ATEFA
-343 QQIEVLHDKNEL
+343 QQIEGLHDKNEL
-355 IFDASQHMKQSNQEG
+355 MLDASQHMQKSNEEG
-370 LVNLNRLKEKSQES
+370 IVNIASLKDKSQES
-384 STLIYTVQSVF
+384 SILIQNIQSVF
-395 SSLIEKVR
+395 GSLIVKVR

-476 DEMKKT
+476 DEMQKT
-482 NVIVHQQNDSVAIT
+482 HIIVSQQNDSVMVT
-496 ESSFKEIE
+496 ESSFKEIKM
-504 LAVEKIIAVIG
+504 AVEKIISIIG
-515 DMTEG
+515 DMTDG
-520 VAYLNS
+520 VEYVNS
-526 SKNHIMHSI
+526 AKNDMMKSI
-535 ESIALISEK
+535 ESIAMISEK

-561 AIQLVSE
+561 AIQLISE

-580 QESIRRF
+580 QESIKRF

>member
-1 VNEEKG
+1 
-7 GQSMKFL
+7 MKFL

-56 KNSVESALQLIE
+56 QNSVETTLQLIE

-82 VAQERVREAFL
+82 VAQERVREAIL

-102 PINYPGDLGEYGY
+102 PINYPGDLGENGY
-115 IYVLDDKGTLTT
+115 IYILDEKGTLTT
-127 HPTREGDNLWEDQ
+127 HPTREGDNLWNDQ

-146 FIREVTEK
+146 FIREVTKK

-162 EYEFELPGQD
+162 QYEFELPGQD
-172 VLADKIIYSAKD
+172 VIADKIIYSAKD
-184 PNWGWIIASGTYMQ
+184 PHWGWIIASGTYMQ
-198 DFNKEAHSLL
+198 DFNKEANSLL
-208 FVIGITLLGA
+208 LIIGITLVGA
-218 VIIGTA
+218 IIMGTV

-229 SRHLAVPVQKLS
+229 SRHLALPVQKLS

-259 QRSDEIGQLNEGF
+259 QRTDEIGQLNEGF
-272 NEMVDQ
+272 NDMVHQ

-308 AYGDEIVKAINEVSK
+308 AYGDEIVKAINEVSS
-323 GAVKQ
+323 GALKQ
-328 ASDSDDTNRT
+328 ASDAEDTNRT
-338 AINFA
+338 AIEFA
-343 QQIEVLHDKNEL
+343 QQIEILHDKNEVML
-355 IFDASQHMKQSNQEG
+355 DASQHMKQSNQKG
-370 LVNLNRLKEKSQES
+370 LVNVNGLKEKSHES
-384 STLIYTVQSVF
+384 SELINNVQTVF
-395 SSLIEKVR
+395 NSLIVKVR

-414 ISDQTN
+414 ISNQTN

-464 LKGIESE
+464 IKGIESE

-482 NVIVHQQNDSVAIT
+482 NVIVRQQNDSVAIT

-515 DMTEG
+515 DMTAG
-520 VAYLNS
+520 VEYLNS
-526 SKNHIMHSI
+526 SKDNIIQSI
-535 ESIALISEK
+535 ESIAMISEK

-555 VDEQQR
+555 VDEQQH
-561 AIQLVSE
+561 AIQIVSE

-580 QESIRRF
+580 QDSIKRF

>member
-1 VNEEKG
+1 
-7 GQSMKFL
+7 MRFL
-14 RSIQGKLI
+14 RSIQGKLVV
-22 IISLAL
+22 ISLAL

-35 IGLVSYGKAKN
+35 IGVVSYSKAKN

-56 KNSVESALQLIE
+56 YNSVQSALQIIE

-76 GDIPLE
+76 GDIPLD

-127 HPTREGDNLWEDQ
+127 HPTREGDNLWNDQ

-146 FIREVTEK
+146 FIREVTDR
-154 ALAGGGFT
+154 ALDGGGFT
-162 EYEFELPGQD
+162 KYEFELPGQN

-184 PNWGWIIASGTYMQ
+184 PHWGWIIASGTYMQ
-198 DFNKEAHSLL
+198 DFNAEANSLL
-208 FVIGITLLGA
+208 LVIGLTLAGA
-218 VIIGTA
+218 IIIGVM
-224 VVIMV
+224 VVILV
-229 SRHLAVPVQKLS
+229 SRHLALPVKKLS
-241 KRVREVA
+241 QRVREVA
-248 KGNLTVEIEDL
+248 KGNLTVDIEHL
-259 QRSDEIGQLNEGF
+259 QRTDEIGQLNEGF

-278 LKTLITD
+278 LKTLISD

-294 STSSNLTSV
+294 STSSNLTAV

-308 AYGDEIVKAINEVSK
+308 AYGDEIVKAINEVSN

-328 ASDSDDTNRT
+328 AAEAEDTNRT
-338 AINFA
+338 ATEFA
-343 QQIEVLHDKNEL
+343 QQIEGLHDKNEL
-355 IFDASQHMKQSNQEG
+355 MLDASQDMQKSNEEG
-370 LVNLNRLKEKSQES
+370 IVNIASLKDKSQES
-384 STLIYTVQSVF
+384 SMLIQNIQFVF
-395 SSLIEKVR
+395 GSLIVKVR

-431 RAGEHGKGFAV
+431 RAGEQGKGFAV

-476 DEMKKT
+476 DEMQKT
-482 NVIVHQQNDSVAIT
+482 HVIVSQQNDSVMVT
-496 ESSFKEIE
+496 ESSFKEIKM
-504 LAVEKIIAVIG
+504 AVEKIILIIG
-515 DMTEG
+515 DMTDG
-520 VAYLNS
+520 VKYVNS
-526 SKNHIMHSI
+526 AKNDMMKSI
-535 ESIALISEK
+535 ESIAMISEK

-555 VDEQQR
+555 VDEQQL
-561 AIQLVSE
+561 AIQLISE

-580 QESIRRF
+580 QESIKRF

>member
-1 VNEEKG
+1 
-7 GQSMKFL
+7 MRFL

-28 LIIPSLI
+28 LVIPSLI
-35 IGLVSYGKAKN
+35 IGIVSYGKAKN
-46 GMEDIGEQVI
+46 GMEKIGEQVLY
-56 KNSVESALQLIE
+56 NSVESTLQLIE

-82 VAQERVREAFL
+82 VAQERVREALL

-102 PINYPGDLGEYGY
+102 PINYPGNLGEYGY

-127 HPTREGDNLWEDQ
+127 HPTREGDNLWNDK

-154 ALAGGGFT
+154 ALDGGGFT

-172 VLADKIIYSAKD
+172 VLADKIIYSEKD
-184 PNWGWIIASGTYMQ
+184 PYWGWIIASGTYMQ
-198 DFNKEAHSLL
+198 DFNQGANSLL
-208 FVIGITLLGA
+208 IVIAVTLMGA
-218 VIIGTA
+218 IIIGTI
-224 VVIMV
+224 VVILV
-229 SRHLAVPVQKLS
+229 SRHLALPVQKLS

-248 KGNLTVEIEDL
+248 KGNLTVDIEHL
-259 QRSDEIGQLNEGF
+259 KRSDEIGQLNAGF

-278 LKTLITD
+278 LKTLISD

-294 STSSNLTSV
+294 STSANLTAV

-308 AYGDEIVKAINEVSK
+308 AYGDEIVKAINEVSE
-323 GAVKQ
+323 GAVQQ
-328 ASDSDDTNRT
+328 ASDAEDTNRT
-338 AINFA
+338 AIEFA
-343 QQIEVLHDKNEL
+343 RQIEGLHEKNEL
-355 IFDASQHMKQSNQEG
+355 MLDASQHMKESNDEG
-370 LVNLNRLKEKSQES
+370 LVNIDSLKEKSYES
-384 STLIYTVQSVF
+384 STLIENMQSVF
-395 SSLIEKVR
+395 SSLIVKVR

-431 RAGEHGKGFAV
+431 RAGEQGKGFAV

-453 TSVATELVRTT
+453 TAVATELVRTT

-476 DEMKKT
+476 NEMQKT
-482 NVIVHQQNDSVAIT
+482 HVIVRQQNDSVIVT
-496 ESSFKEIE
+496 ETSFKEIK
-504 LAVEKIIAVIG
+504 LAVEKIIAFIG

-520 VAYLNS
+520 VGYLNN
-526 SKNHIMHSI
+526 SKNDMMQSI

-568 SSNDLTDEITAL
+568 SANDLTDEISAL
-580 QESIRRF
+580 QESIKRF

>member
-1 VNEEKG
+1 
-7 GQSMKFL
+7 MKFL

-82 VAQERVREAFL
+82 MAQERVREAFL

-218 VIIGTA
+218 AIIGTA

-328 ASDSDDTNRT
+328 ASDSEDTNRT

>member
-1 VNEEKG
+1 
-7 GQSMKFL
+7 MKFL
-14 RSIQGKLI
+14 RSIQGKLVA
-22 IISLAL
+22 ISLAL

-35 IGLVSYGKAKN
+35 IGVVSYSKAKN

-56 KNSVESALQLIE
+56 YNSVQSALQIIE

-76 GDIPLE
+76 GDIPLD

-115 IYVLDDKGTLTT
+115 IYVLDNKGTLTT
-127 HPTREGDNLWEDQ
+127 HPTREGDNLWNDQ

-146 FIREVTEK
+146 FIREVTDR
-154 ALAGGGFT
+154 ALDGGGFT
-162 EYEFELPGQD
+162 EYEFELPGQN

-184 PNWGWIIASGTYMQ
+184 PHWGWIIASGTYMQ
-198 DFNKEAHSLL
+198 DFNAEANSLL
-208 FVIGITLLGA
+208 LVIGLTLAGA
-218 VIIGTA
+218 VIIGVI
-224 VVIMV
+224 VVILV
-229 SRHLAVPVQKLS
+229 SRHLALPVKKLS
-241 KRVREVA
+241 QRVREVA
-248 KGNLTVEIEDL
+248 KGNLTVDIEHL

-278 LKTLITD
+278 LKTLISD

-294 STSSNLTSV
+294 STSANLTAV

-308 AYGDEIVKAINEVSK
+308 AYGDEIVKAINEVSI

-328 ASDSDDTNRT
+328 ASEAEDTNRT
-338 AINFA
+338 ATEFA
-343 QQIEVLHDKNEL
+343 QQIEGLHDKNEL
-355 IFDASQHMKQSNQEG
+355 ILDASQHMQKSNEEG
-370 LVNLNRLKEKSQES
+370 IVNIASLKDKSQES
-384 STLIYTVQSVF
+384 SMLIQNIRSVF
-395 SSLIEKVR
+395 ASLIVKVR

-414 ISDQTN
+414 ISEQTN

-476 DEMKKT
+476 DEMQKT
-482 NVIVHQQNDSVAIT
+482 HVIVGQQNDSVMVT
-496 ESSFKEIE
+496 ESSFKEIK
-504 LAVEKIIAVIG
+504 LAVEKIISIIG
-515 DMTEG
+515 DMTDG
-520 VAYLNS
+520 VEYVNS
-526 SKNHIMHSI
+526 AKNDMMKSI
-535 ESIALISEK
+535 ESIAMISEK

-568 SSNDLTDEITAL
+568 SSNDLTDEITGL
-580 QESIRRF
+580 QESIKRF

>member
-1 VNEEKG
+1 
-7 GQSMKFL
+7 MKFL
-14 RSIQGKLI
+14 RSIQGKLVA
-22 IISLAL
+22 ISLAL

-35 IGLVSYGKAKN
+35 IGVVSYSKAKN

-56 KNSVESALQLIE
+56 YNSVQSALQIIE

-76 GDIPLE
+76 GDIPLD

-115 IYVLDDKGTLTT
+115 IYVLDNKGTLTT
-127 HPTREGDNLWEDQ
+127 HPTREGDNLWNDQ

-146 FIREVTEK
+146 FIREVTDR
-154 ALAGGGFT
+154 ALDGGGFT
-162 EYEFELPGQD
+162 EYEFELPGQN

-184 PNWGWIIASGTYMQ
+184 PHWGWIIASGTYMQ
-198 DFNKEAHSLL
+198 DFNAEANSLL
-208 FVIGITLLGA
+208 LVIGLTLAGA
-218 VIIGTA
+218 VIIGVI
-224 VVIMV
+224 VVILV
-229 SRHLAVPVQKLS
+229 SRHLALPVKKLS
-241 KRVREVA
+241 QRVREVA
-248 KGNLTVEIEDL
+248 KGNLTVDIEHL

-278 LKTLITD
+278 LKTLISD

-294 STSSNLTSV
+294 STSANLTAV

-308 AYGDEIVKAINEVSK
+308 AYGDEIVKAINEVSI

-328 ASDSDDTNRT
+328 ASEAEDTNRT
-338 AINFA
+338 ATEFA
-343 QQIEVLHDKNEL
+343 QQIEGLHDKNEL
-355 IFDASQHMKQSNQEG
+355 ILDASQHMQKSNEEG
-370 LVNLNRLKEKSQES
+370 IVNIASLKDKSQES
-384 STLIYTVQSVF
+384 SMLIQNIRSVF
-395 SSLIEKVR
+395 GSLIVKVR

-414 ISDQTN
+414 ISEQTN

-476 DEMKKT
+476 DEMQKT
-482 NVIVHQQNDSVAIT
+482 HVIVGQQNDSVMVT
-496 ESSFKEIE
+496 ESSFKEIK
-504 LAVEKIIAVIG
+504 LAVEKIISIIG
-515 DMTEG
+515 DMTDG
-520 VAYLNS
+520 VEYVNS
-526 SKNHIMHSI
+526 AKNDMMKSI
-535 ESIALISEK
+535 ESIAMISEK

-580 QESIRRF
+580 QESIKRF

>member
-328 ASDSDDTNRT
+328 ASDSEDTNRT

>member
-1 VNEEKG
+1 
-7 GQSMKFL
+7 MKFL

-184 PNWGWIIASGTYMQ
+184 SNWGWIIASGTYMQ

-224 VVIMV
+224 VVIMI

-328 ASDSDDTNRT
+328 ASDSEDTNRT

-384 STLIYTVQSVF
+384 SALIYTVQSVF

-520 VAYLNS
+520 VA
-526 SKNHIMHSI
+526 I
-535 ESIALISEK
+535 
-544 NAAASEEVTAS
+544 
-555 VDEQQR
+555 
-561 AIQLVSE
+561 
-568 SSNDLTDEITAL
+568 
-580 QESIRRF
+580 
-587 ILR
+587 